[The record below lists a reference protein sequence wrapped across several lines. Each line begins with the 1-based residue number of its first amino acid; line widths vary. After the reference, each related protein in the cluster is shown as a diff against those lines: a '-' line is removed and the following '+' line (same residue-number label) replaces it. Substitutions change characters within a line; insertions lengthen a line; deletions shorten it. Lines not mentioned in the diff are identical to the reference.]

1 MHKLKQEEKQ
11 MKFFSEFKEFIAK
24 GNAMDLAV
32 GVVIGGAFTAIVNS
46 LVSDIINPV
55 IGAITGFFKREAAA
69 VTGGASDKALS
80 LTDWVIPNT
89 DIKIGAFIGA
99 VINFLIIAFVIFC
112 VVKAINT
119 MRDKLAKKP
128 EETAEIVKAPTQEE
142 LLAEIRD
149 ILKDK
154 E

>member
-1 MHKLKQEEKQ
+1 
-11 MKFFSEFKEFIAK
+11 MKFFTEFKEFIAK

-46 LVSDIINPV
+46 LVSDIINPF
-55 IGAITGFFKREAAA
+55 IGFITGFFKREAAA

-80 LTDWVIPNT
+80 LADWVIPNT

-119 MRDKLAKKP
+119 MRDKLSKKP
-128 EETAEIVKAPTQEE
+128 EETEVVSAPTQEE

-149 ILKDK
+149 LLKEQK
-154 E
+154 